1 MTTLLDHV
9 QVCWIFPA
17 TISVD
22 YEHWIS
28 SVVIQAFSGQ
38 FIFIVVVIITF
49 RSVSDKIR
57 IDLCHFQ
64 QFHISLGIDCSNL
77 THINSKCEMIC
88 PRNDPNC
95 TIKHQTDEEVSL
107 LKSATIFEKKT
118 VGDYVYGD
126 EIRTNGKLSLL
137 RPDASGFCTH
147 LYKQPIKYKVNYA
160 VNCRWHFHAEKGC
173 NVDDLVKFFSNQINS
188 TEVCDRNG
196 DQCVASILKDVTA
209 ASSDQKCDNYS
220 VMSVRLIAQQGSI
233 LGMLIEFRPSP
244 NKCRERYCL
253 LTTEIS
259 FQEIKQKFLD
269 KMQMSRYENSEGC
282 FRCPSEV
289 ACLTEL
295 FYFLNMSDLRAFS
308 AQFLVFINTNCFSKI
323 I

>member
-28 SVVIQAFSGQ
+28 GRDNHFPKRIRQNSNRFVPFS
-38 FIFIVVVIITF
+38 T
-49 RSVSDKIR
+49 VS
-57 IDLCHFQ
+57 HFTVK
-64 QFHISLGIDCSNL
+64 GIDCSNL

>member
-28 SVVIQAFSGQ
+28 GRDNHFPKRIRQNSNRFVPFS
-38 FIFIVVVIITF
+38 T
-49 RSVSDKIR
+49 VS
-57 IDLCHFQ
+57 HFTVK
-64 QFHISLGIDCSNL
+64 GIDCSNL

-269 KMQMSRYENSEGC
+269 KMQMS
-282 FRCPSEV
+282 
-289 ACLTEL
+289 
-295 FYFLNMSDLRAFS
+295 SD
-308 AQFLVFINTNCFSKI
+308 
-323 I
+323 